1 MNPDFLVHGNRIA
14 RRMLTRRKMR
24 VPHAV
29 KRDNATIFFRVAERK
44 REISCIWEN
53 LPMVVRSIRDGS
65 GRAHPSPLFAR
76 ATLARADET
85 GQFLMATTACR
96 RRRASVIEPSGL
108 EARDASSRASEANTK
123 EEKSISPPRNNRS
136 RAARRLSPARARQP
150 HALSGSILEPCRCH
164 PSRLIDHPLAQRTT
178 VPFST

>member
-1 MNPDFLVHGNRIA
+1 MNPDFLVRGN
-14 RRMLTRRKMR
+14 LSLFGCSR
-24 VPHAV
+24 VGKCESV
-29 KRDNATIFFRVAERK
+29 KRDNANDLFFASATRSARSRLVHLGKTFRWW
-44 REISCIWEN
+44 S
-53 LPMVVRSIRDGS
+53 VRLGRFGS
-65 GRAHPSPLFAR
+65 GAPVPALRR

-85 GQFLMATTACR
+85 DQFSMATTACR

-150 HALSGSILEPCRCH
+150 HALSGSILEPCRSH

>member
-1 MNPDFLVHGNRIA
+1 MNLIFWFVGTVSLVGCS
-14 RRMLTRRKMR
+14 R
-24 VPHAV
+24 VEKCESV
-29 KRDNATIFFRVAERK
+29 KRDNATIFFSRRR
-44 REISCIWEN
+44 REARDLVSCIWEK
-53 LPMVVRSIRDGS
+53 PSDGGPFDSGRFGS
-65 GRAHPSPLFAR
+65 GAPVPALRR

-85 GQFLMATTACR
+85 DQFSMATTACR